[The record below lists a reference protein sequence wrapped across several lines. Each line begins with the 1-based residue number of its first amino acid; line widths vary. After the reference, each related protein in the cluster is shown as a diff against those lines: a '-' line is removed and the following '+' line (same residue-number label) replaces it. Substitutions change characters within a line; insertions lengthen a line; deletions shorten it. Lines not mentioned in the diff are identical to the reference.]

1 MHELSIAMSVCQM
14 AEDRIG
20 AEALPQVISVGLTV
34 GDDSG
39 IEPDQ
44 LQFCL
49 DALLASPP
57 FTGAKTV
64 ITRRTGD
71 ALHLDYLEVDDGS

>member
-20 AEALPQVISVGLTV
+20 AQALPQVISVVLTV

-39 IEPDQ
+39 SNPIS
-44 LQFCL
+44 CNSVWTHCSR
-49 DALLASPP
+49 LLRPGCEDRDHAAHRRRAAS
-57 FTGAKTV
+57 G
-64 ITRRTGD
+64 
-71 ALHLDYLEVDDGS
+71 LLEVDDGS